1 MKRIHAKYSGGDL
14 LVDGRK
20 MPEGFT
26 PIELLVA
33 ALAYGVGTKY
43 ADAGLGDYEV
53 ECSVEGDEVRC
64 RGRCAGV
71 EERCLVFRLLR
82 GAVRFE
88 CA

>member
-1 MKRIHAKYSGGDL
+1 MRT
-14 LVDGRK
+14 
-20 MPEGFT
+20 EW
-26 PIELLVA
+26 
-33 ALAYGVGTKY
+33 GTKY

-71 EERCLVFRLLR
+71 EERCLVFKLLR